1 MIGTP
6 SFKTLPPVL
15 TAWLLVRKIGT
26 PHFGKIMKTQ
36 TPSFIK
42 GQGWVGGMGDR
53 DQTMNVRF
61 KRSIK
66 TCTQSHMLIFIMML

>member
-6 SFKTLPPVL
+6 SFKTLLPVL
-15 TAWLLVRKIGT
+15 TAWLLVRKIG
-26 PHFGKIMKTQ
+26 

-53 DQTMNVRF
+53 GQTMNVRF

-66 TCTQSHMLIFIMML
+66 TCTQSHMLILIMML